1 MADKYRRI
9 LEGFFPCTGGCRCPW
24 DTPCPSNARAT
35 RRLSRARVRTRR
47 RARAV
52 LRRAD
57 RRSLTRDG
65 DCF

>member
-1 MADKYRRI
+1 MADHYRRI
-9 LEGFFPCTGGCRCPW
+9 LESFFPCTGGCRCPV
-24 DTPCPSNARAT
+24 DTPRPSNARAQ
-35 RRLSRARVRTRR
+35 RRLARSRVRTRR

-57 RRSLTRDG
+57 LRSLTRDG